1 MRNFLPTAYG
11 IKIIINYKMIDN
23 YSNGMNSERRGAS
36 QGMHEP
42 HQTPFRAHNVKHQ
55 NAEGLSLINTNC
67 IKRTAAASI
76 YTLNAMASST
86 HNPFPLWFLIVRLHQ
101 HAVLCAHV
109 ALEKGCCWCAWCQI
123 SFMKLKNEPAETRSP
138 IIEFIIYNQTW
149 FYCGTALN
157 ISS

>member
-109 ALEKGCCWCAWCQI
+109 ALEKGCCWCMRVVPNLIYEVEKWAGRDEI
-123 SFMKLKNEPAETRSP
+123 SYHW
-138 IIEFIIYNQTW
+138 IYNLQSNLILLW
-149 FYCGTALN
+149 HRIEY
-157 ISS
+157 